1 MGEATQHSFICGAGL
16 CAVAT
21 AFESGVISIDGG
33 RCNDK
38 GGYYVGELGVIHSNV
53 SSSMVKWEKK
63 FEELRTNILDYD
75 LPTIVARERVNKDKS
90 FKLFIA

>member
-1 MGEATQHSFICGAGL
+1 MGEATQHSFTCGGGL

-53 SSSMVKWEKK
+53 SSSLVKWEKK
-63 FEELRTNILDYD
+63 FEELRINFLDYD
-75 LPTIVARERVNKDKS
+75 LPTIVARERVNKEKS
-90 FKLFIA
+90 FKLFVV